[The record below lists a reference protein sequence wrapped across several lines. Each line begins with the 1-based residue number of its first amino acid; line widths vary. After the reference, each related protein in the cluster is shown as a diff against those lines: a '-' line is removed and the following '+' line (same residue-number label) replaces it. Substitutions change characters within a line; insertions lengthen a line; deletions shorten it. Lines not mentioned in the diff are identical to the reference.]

1 MAKFRKLEV
10 LQKVQEQSMMPLF
23 YHADVELGKQVI
35 KACYDGGARLLEFT
49 NRGDF
54 AHEVFAELNKYC
66 AKELPDMIMGVGSI
80 NDAGTASLFMQLGA
94 NFIVSASLR
103 EDIAKVCNRR
113 KVPYMPGCGTL
124 TEVGRAEELGCDI
137 VKLFPGSVYGPGFIK
152 AIRGPQPW
160 TQIMPTGGVAPTKE
174 NLTGWLQAGAVC
186 VGMGSKLISKDLLK
200 KGNFKQLSV
209 DVTAALALIKGIK
222 ASL

>member
-1 MAKFRKLEV
+1 MAKFSKIEV
-10 LQKVQEQSMMPLF
+10 LQKAAEQGMMPLF

-35 KACYDGGARLLEFT
+35 TACYKGGARLLEFT

-54 AHEVFAELNKYC
+54 AHEVFGELNKFC
-66 AKELPDMIMGVGSI
+66 REELPEMIMGVGSI

-113 KVPYMPGCGTL
+113 KIPYMPGCGTL
-124 TEVGRAEELGCDI
+124 TEIGKAEELGCDI

-160 TQIMPTGGVAPTKE
+160 TTIMPTGGVAPTKE
-174 NLTGWLQAGAVC
+174 NLTGWFDAGAVC
-186 VGMGSKLISKDLLK
+186 VGMGSKLISKDILK
-200 KGNFKQLSV
+200 DKDFKKL
-209 DVTAALALIKGIK
+209 TARTKTALKTIKEVR
-222 ASL
+222 S